1 MKVNAYLR
9 QHLGYKDVGR
19 LEHGIIGYQRWL
31 GESDV
36 GSANGDESVEAPE
49 TEQSEGCIFTGSNF
63 VFDRRTLA

>member
-9 QHLGYKDVGR
+9 QHLGYQDVGR

-31 GESDV
+31 GKNDAG
-36 GSANGDESVEAPE
+36 GSVLDENEEAPKE
-49 TEQSEGCIFTGSNF
+49 ERPEEGIFTGSNF